1 VDAVE
6 VSGLTD
12 EVRPSCLPRFSWF
25 IDRDC
30 CKNVIIAD
38 LMAAMTLSD
47 EGSNVTEMNKIP
59 LSEIENSVH
68 AILNHVPPVLEPSV
82 SVPPPPPPA
91 PSAIRPWQ
99 RSSLPRPAAFTPRSK
114 PIGASVRKALDI
126 ITTIE
131 KESLKVEATLASP
144 DDFDCTNVV
153 QVAQIRVLL
162 DAAAAHVDSA
172 GRSLKLVTNQQQ
184 EVLDYKEKVLVSLK
198 AIDARISFLGSSLPL
213 LPPDPK
219 PVFFDASEFLLD
231 NVTYH

>member
-6 VSGLTD
+6 VSGSMN
-12 EVRPSCLPRFSWF
+12 EVRQSCIPRSLWF
-25 IDRDC
+25 VDGDS
-30 CKNVIIAD
+30 CKDTVIAD
-38 LMAAMTLSD
+38 LLAAMSLSD
-47 EGSNVTEMNKIP
+47 EGPSITEINKIP
-59 LSEIENSVH
+59 LGEIEHSVY
-68 AILNHVPPVLEPSV
+68 AILDHAPPAI
-82 SVPPPPPPA
+82 PPPPPA
-91 PSAIRPWQ
+91 PSATRPWQ

-114 PIGASVRKALDI
+114 PIGARVRKAQDI

-131 KESLKVEATLASP
+131 KETLKVKATLALP
-144 DDFDCTNVV
+144 DDFDRTNVV

-198 AIDARISFLGSSLPL
+198 AIDTRISFLGSA
-213 LPPDPK
+213 LPPLPPETK
-219 PVFFDASEFLLD
+219 PVFFDASKSLLD